1 MEVLRIDLVFSYW
14 IYAWYVLYTFK
25 MIRYSPKLALTI
37 GLIYNFMILIMMLL
51 YDTRIKTIISFI
63 VINTLIKVFPLYY
76 LINEKI
82 LLKDVYFT
90 IGLFIVFIIWLHINN
105 QSLKGNAK
113 IIYNSLLY
121 GKNKTPLM
129 ALLQKINNT
138 IKKEFK
144 T

>member
-1 MEVLRIDLVFSYW
+1 
-14 IYAWYVLYTFK
+14 

-129 ALLQKINNT
+129 ALLQKINYT

>member
-1 MEVLRIDLVFSYW
+1 
-14 IYAWYVLYTFK
+14 
-25 MIRYSPKLALTI
+25 MIRYSPKLALLL
-37 GLIYNFMILIMMLL
+37 GLIYNSVMLL
-51 YDTRIKTIISFI
+51 MMFLYHTKTKTIISFI
-63 VINTLIKVFPLYY
+63 VINTFIKLLPLYY

-82 LLKDVYFT
+82 LSKDVYFT

-129 ALLQKINNT
+129 ALLQKIQQNY
-138 IKKEFK
+138 KK
-144 T
+144 

>member
-25 MIRYSPKLALTI
+25 MIRYSPKLALMI
-37 GLIYNFMILIMMLL
+37 GLIYNFMMLIMMLL

-82 LLKDVYFT
+82 LYE
-90 IGLFIVFIIWLHINN
+90 I
-105 QSLKGNAK
+105 SA
-113 IIYNSLLY
+113 
-121 GKNKTPLM
+121 
-129 ALLQKINNT
+129 
-138 IKKEFK
+138 
-144 T
+144 